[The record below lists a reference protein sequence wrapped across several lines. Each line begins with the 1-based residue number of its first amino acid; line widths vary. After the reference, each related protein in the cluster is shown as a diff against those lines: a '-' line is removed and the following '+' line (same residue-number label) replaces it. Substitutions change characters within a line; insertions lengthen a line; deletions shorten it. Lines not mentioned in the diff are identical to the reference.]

1 MGFRTN
7 LVIIRMKYRLTQK
20 QMAESIGVRIQAYQ
34 AYEHGRSH
42 PNFKVLQRIFDIYK
56 ITDIYNFMFYESIK

>member
-1 MGFRTN
+1 MGFKTN
-7 LVIIRMKYRLTQK
+7 LVIIRLKYRLTQK

-42 PNFKVLQRIFDIYK
+42 PNFKILKKIFDVYNIA
-56 ITDIYNFMFYESIK
+56 DVYNFMFHEDNS

>member
-7 LVIIRMKYRLTQK
+7 LVIIRIKYRLTQK
-20 QMAESIGVRIQAYQ
+20 QMAESIGVRVPAYQ

-42 PNFKVLQRIFDIYK
+42 PNFKILKKIFDVYN
-56 ITDIYNFMFYESIK
+56 ITDLYSFMFSQDNS